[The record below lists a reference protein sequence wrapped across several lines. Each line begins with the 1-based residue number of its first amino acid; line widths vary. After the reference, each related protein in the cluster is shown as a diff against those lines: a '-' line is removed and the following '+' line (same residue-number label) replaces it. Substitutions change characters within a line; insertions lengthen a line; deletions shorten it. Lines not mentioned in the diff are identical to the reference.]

1 MAKLDYLFIHCSA
14 TPEGRDIDKD
24 DIEQWHKS
32 PKDRPDG
39 SVIYLGKKY
48 KSRDDL
54 PDDKLNGRPI
64 EGLHGRGWRSS
75 GYNDFMLINGEVQN
89 LTPFNQ
95 DGEVDPWEVANGARG
110 FNSRSRHLCY
120 AGGLREEIIDDHW
133 EPADT
138 RTPTQLYHMEV
149 YVRYM
154 IMRHPQIKIGGHNQV
169 SKKPCPCFDVPA
181 WLESINIDEKNIYRN
196 GSN

>member
-1 MAKLDYLFIHCSA
+1 MAKLDYLWIHTSA
-14 TPEGRDIDKD
+14 TPEGRNVTREDIN
-24 DIEQWHKS
+24 QWHRS
-32 PKDRPDG
+32 PRDNKDG
-39 SVIYLGKKY
+39 SVTYLGKRY
-48 KSRDDL
+48 ESRDDL
-54 PDDKLNGRPI
+54 PDDKLNGRLI
-64 EGLHGRGWRSS
+64 HNLHGRGWKGL
-75 GYNDFMLINGEVQN
+75 GYNDILLIDGSLEN

-120 AGGLREEIIDDHW
+120 IGGLREEVIDDHW

-138 RTPTQLYHMEV
+138 RTPRQLYHMEV

-154 IMRHPQIKIGGHNQV
+154 IMRHPDIVIGGHNQI
-169 SKKPCPCFDVPA
+169 SGKSCPCFDVPA
-181 WLESINIDEKNIYRN
+181 WLESINIDKKNIYN